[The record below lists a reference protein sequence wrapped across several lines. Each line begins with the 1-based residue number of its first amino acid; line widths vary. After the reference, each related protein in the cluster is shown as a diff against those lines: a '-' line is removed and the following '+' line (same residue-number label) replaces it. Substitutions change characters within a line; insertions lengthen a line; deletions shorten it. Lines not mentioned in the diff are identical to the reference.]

1 VEQISTIQVTG
12 TGSFLPDSVLTNQDL
27 EKMVDTSDEWI
38 ITRTGISERRI
49 AKNGLTT
56 SDMAAMAAQKAL
68 EKAGRKPEE
77 IDVIIVATVTSD
89 YMFPSTACLVQKK
102 IGAVNAAAFDLSAAC
117 SGFLY
122 ALISGFAYINSGC
135 YKNVLIIGAESLS
148 KITDWTDR
156 STCVLFGDGAGAV
169 VLEQNNI
176 SNATKVLYK
185 CLGADGSGSYML
197 EVPAGG
203 TAKPASA
210 ETVNNREHYIKM
222 KGNELYKWAVNKMKD
237 LVEESIVKSGISCE
251 DIKYIIPHQVNIRI
265 IEGALKRLNIPIEK
279 VIINLDRY
287 GNTSSASIPIALD
300 ELNRNGNL
308 KKGDIIV
315 LVAFGSGLT
324 WAACTLKW

>member
-1 VEQISTIQVTG
+1 MEQISTIQVTG